1 MYNRYRGSLTKEEQM
16 NMWIVNWKPEVKDK
30 RELQEAIN
38 SLYRSLQLVM
48 NDTINWEC
56 CMPPHLIIGD

>member
-1 MYNRYRGSLTKEEQM
+1 M

-30 RELQEAIN
+30 RGLQEAIN

-48 NDTINWEC
+48 DDTTNWEC
-56 CMPPHLIIGD
+56 CMPPHLIMGD